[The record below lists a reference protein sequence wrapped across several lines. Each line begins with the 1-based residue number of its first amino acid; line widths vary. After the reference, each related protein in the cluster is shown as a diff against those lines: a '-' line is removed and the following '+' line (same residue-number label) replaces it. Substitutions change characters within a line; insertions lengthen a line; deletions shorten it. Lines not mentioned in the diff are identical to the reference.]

1 MSKIVFG
8 EVDWNSGDTGSP
20 KNDFMRLE
28 EGENLVRVMGNPVQF
43 YIHWVTTNEGA
54 KRKVVSPIDSM
65 ALVQRLEDAGYK
77 RQTRWMV
84 KVLDRSDEGFKVL
97 EVGSQIYNGIRALFN
112 NPKWGKV
119 TGYDIS
125 IIRGPK
131 GSQPLYNVTP
141 NPKETIDPS
150 LKSKFV
156 EFNTRMDVSKLTTP
170 TEATKVC
177 EILGWDPTPFTSETT
192 TEGFNE
198 EDFEFDFE

>member
-156 EFNTRMDVSKLTTP
+156 DFNTRMDVSKLTTP